1 MVSQKIRQLVFTRA
15 DHLCE
20 YCCPP
25 MSHSL
30 DPFNVEHIVPLS
42 KNGTNELDNLACSCG
57 GCNGHKHNKM
67 ETLDPVSNLI
77 VPIYHPR
84 LMVWQNHFTW
94 SSNFTELIG
103 ISSIGR
109 ATIETLRL
117 NRAGIINIRRL
128 LFLDG
133 LHPPKL

>member
-1 MVSQKIRQLVFTRA
+1 
-15 DHLCE
+15 
-20 YCCPP
+20 
-25 MSHSL
+25 
-30 DPFNVEHIVPLS
+30 
-42 KNGTNELDNLACSCG
+42 
-57 GCNGHKHNKM
+57 
-67 ETLDPVSNLI
+67 
-77 VPIYHPR
+77 
-84 LMVWQNHFTW
+84 MVWQNHFTW

>member
-20 YCCPP
+20 YCCSP

-67 ETLDPVSNLI
+67 ETLDPC
-77 VPIYHPR
+77 
-84 LMVWQNHFTW
+84 
-94 SSNFTELIG
+94 
-103 ISSIGR
+103 
-109 ATIETLRL
+109 
-117 NRAGIINIRRL
+117 
-128 LFLDG
+128 
-133 LHPPKL
+133 